1 MSGTRKTPT
10 RVITISVFKQFEVAF
25 AAWDLDAM
33 LPCFH
38 PDWKFHM
45 HPSGKTLKLAEWNL
59 IFGKILSNTARE
71 RGRSLYENQDIL
83 APHNFATFPKSCVD
97 AVM

>member
-33 LPCFH
+33 LPCYH
-38 PDWKFHM
+38 PDSQFHM
-45 HPSGKTLKLAEWNL
+45 RPSGKTLKLAEWNL
-59 IFGKILSNTARE
+59 IFSKILSNTARE